1 MKMRKSLF
9 FGAFAAAGILFTT
22 ASCSS
27 DATDANVTPNATVS
41 FKVSANA
48 SQLSRAISD
57 GTGADQ
63 LVYRVF
69 DKDGN
74 VISGL
79 EKKTD
84 AASDLTTGH
93 TVTLTLA
100 KGQTYKV
107 AFWAQSST
115 CDAYTVD
122 DNMSVAVDYTSKANN
137 DESRDAFFK
146 TVDITVTG
154 NAVQSVELKRPFAQL
169 NVADTDEDKAAAE
182 ASGIVVKTS
191 SVTVK
196 NAATTLDVKTGKVSG
211 EAEVTYMAA
220 DIPTEKLSVDMDGDG
235 TKEDYNY
242 LSMCYVLPNDAV
254 DGTQKTVAE
263 ASFTFHSD
271 NGEDILLKDG
281 LQNIP
286 LQRNYRTNIVGNI
299 LAANAVFNVKVD
311 ANYEGDYNTDYN
323 KAVVSNS
330 AELATAVL
338 TPNTVVKLQASAD
351 AYTLPSTIA
360 DNVTITG
367 EGASTTISALSSVTY
382 SGKNVKFENLT
393 YDNAVANYVGIQHA
407 ASVTYTNC
415 TIKGRPTLYATN
427 CAFNSCTFDMTGTY
441 DYCVWTYGAD
451 NTTFN
456 ACIFNTQGK
465 AVKVY
470 NENGASATTY
480 NVTLNNCTFT
490 AANVPGGKGKA
501 CVEVDGTLLSEGKSF
516 NVVINHCTQTGHVA
530 GETSGELLWNC
541 DANSKA
547 TVTVDGTVV
556 YKYPTE

>member
-27 DATDANVTPNATVS
+27 DATDANVTPDATVS

-57 GTGADQ
+57 GTSADQ

-79 EKKTD
+79 EKKTE

-169 NVADTDEDKAAAE
+169 NVADTDDDKAAAE

-191 SVTVK
+191 SVSVK

-211 EAEVTYMAA
+211 EAEVTYTAA
-220 DIPTEKLSVDMDGDG
+220 DIPAEKLSVDMDGDG

-271 NGEDILLKDG
+271 NGEDIVLKDG

-311 ANYEGDYNTDYN
+311 ADYEGDYNTDYK

-351 AYTLPSTIA
+351 AYALPTTIA

-367 EGASTTISALSSVTY
+367 EGASTTISAPSAVAY
-382 SGKNVKFENLT
+382 HGKNVKFENLT

-441 DYCVWTYGAD
+441 DYCVWTYGAE

-456 ACIFNTQGK
+456 ACTFNTQGK

-470 NENGASATTY
+470 VENSDKSLS
-480 NVTLNNCTFT
+480 VTLNNCTFT
-490 AANVPGGKGKA
+490 ATNVPSSKGKA
-501 CVEVDGTLLSEGKSF
+501 CVEVDGTRLPEGKCF
-516 NVVINHCTQTGHVA
+516 NVAINNCTQTGHVA

-541 DANSKA
+541 DANSRA

>member
-1 MKMRKSLF
+1 MRKSLI

-27 DATDANVTPNATVS
+27 DATDANLSPNATVS

-57 GTGADQ
+57 GKSADQ

-79 EKKTD
+79 EKKTES
-84 AASDLTTGH
+84 ASDLTTGH

-107 AFWAQSST
+107 AFWAQSSA

-146 TVDITVTG
+146 TVDITVNG
-154 NAVQSVELKRPFAQL
+154 NSVQSVELKRPFAQL
-169 NVADTDEDKAAAE
+169 NVADTNDDKAAAK
-182 ASGIVVKTS
+182 ASGIEVKTS
-191 SVTVK
+191 AVTVK

-211 EAEVTYMAA
+211 EAEVTYTAA
-220 DIPTEKLSVDMDGDG
+220 NIPTEKLSVDMDGDG
-235 TKEDYNY
+235 AKENYNY

-263 ASFTFHSD
+263 ASFTFHSE
-271 NGEDILLKDG
+271 NGEDIVLKDG

-299 LAANAVFNVKVD
+299 LAANAKFNVKVD
-311 ANYEGDYNTDYN
+311 ADYEGDYNTDYT
-323 KAVVSNS
+323 KILVTNS

-338 TPNTVVKLQASAD
+338 TPNAVVKLQASEE
-351 AYTLPSTIA
+351 AYDLPTTIA
-360 DNVTITG
+360 DNVTISG
-367 EGASTTISALSSVTY
+367 EGANTTISAPTAVAY
-382 SGKNVKFENLT
+382 HGKNVKFENLT
-393 YDNAVANYVGIQHA
+393 YDNFIANYIGIQHA
-407 ASVTYTNC
+407 ASVAYTNC
-415 TIKGRPTLYATN
+415 TIKGRPTLYATT
-427 CAFNSCTFDMTGTY
+427 CTFNSCTFDMTGTY
-441 DYCVWTYGAD
+441 DYCVWTYGAE

-456 ACIFNTQGK
+456 ACTFNTKGK

-470 NENGASATTY
+470 VESSDKSL
-480 NVTLNNCTFT
+480 NVTLNKCKFT
-490 AANVPGGKGKA
+490 ATNVSSGEGKA
-501 CVEVDGTLLSEGKSF
+501 CVEVDGTRLPEGKCF
-516 NVVINHCTQTGHVA
+516 NVAINDCTQTGHVA
-530 GETSGELLWNC
+530 GETSGELFWNC
-541 DANSKA
+541 DPNSRA
-547 TVTVDGTVV
+547 IVTVDGTVV
-556 YKYPTE
+556 YKYPKE